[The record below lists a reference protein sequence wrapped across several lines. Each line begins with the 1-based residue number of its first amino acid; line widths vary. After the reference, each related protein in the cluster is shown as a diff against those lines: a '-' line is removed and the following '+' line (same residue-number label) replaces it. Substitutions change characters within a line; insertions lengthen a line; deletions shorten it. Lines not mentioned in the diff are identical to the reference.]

1 MVLRFAGVS
10 WTLQWLPVHNQHSWN
25 FSGVH
30 GFLSLTL
37 IVIGSFKDRWWYMES
52 VEKGLMGGWGCR
64 DVPAKWCLNIERRNS
79 VVMTCH
85 CLYPDLGSDSDGLKL
100 MFNKSEALPTSLF
113 CCKACTGLCAS
124 VAGFEATINE
134 FSRLKANL
142 ILVLKFQ
149 TVTWSCC
156 SSALG
161 RPGQLCFQNSQ
172 KKLPWKFSEGQTSI
186 HSDWE
191 PWYRCH
197 QSP

>member
-1 MVLRFAGVS
+1 MVLRFACIS
-10 WTLQWLPVHNQHSWN
+10 WTLLWLASTQSTFLKIFRCSR
-25 FSGVH
+25 FSEFDINYNWKFQRQAMIHGECGKRSDGV
-30 GFLSLTL
+30 
-37 IVIGSFKDRWWYMES
+37 
-52 VEKGLMGGWGCR
+52 GGGR
-64 DVPAKWCLNIERRNS
+64 DFPAKWCLNIERRNS

-85 CLYPDLGSDSDGLKL
+85 CPYPDLGSDSDGLKP
-100 MFNKSEALPTSLF
+100 MFNKSEALPKSLF

-124 VAGFEATINE
+124 VAGFEATLNE

-149 TVTWSCC
+149 IVTWSYC

-161 RPGQLCFQNSQ
+161 RPGQWCFQNSQ
-172 KKLPWKFSEGQTSI
+172 KKLSWKFSEWQTSI

-191 PWYRCH
+191 PWNRCH